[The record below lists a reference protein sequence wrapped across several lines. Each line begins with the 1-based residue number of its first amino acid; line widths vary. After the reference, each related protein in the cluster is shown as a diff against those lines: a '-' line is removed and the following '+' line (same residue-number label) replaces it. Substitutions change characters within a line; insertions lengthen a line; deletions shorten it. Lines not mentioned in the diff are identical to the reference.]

1 MAKNNF
7 FFIAIPCITC
17 LISSAFGENRSS
29 SIYYEYST
37 TADSDSS
44 DHVMD
49 LSIGI
54 SDEYKLNLS
63 YGISVATGFDSTDNY
78 SYGVNYLDDSYFSTS
93 ITFSRN
99 QEDSNVYSKSIS
111 GYLSKSYSLFSNS
124 YLFTS
129 PTFSWNAASYWQTQ
143 SDNLINLEESQN
155 TTFKEYSVGLSIS
168 QDITEWLSLS
178 LSWTKYFFGNDLEEM
193 ESNFYNNEET
203 DYSLL
208 PFSDMESWMYNFS
221 DSNFSIGMGI
231 YPADWIY
238 LDYSYFA
245 STTLLEETKSNT
257 HNIGVTFYIGEFI
270 SLGISTSSSN
280 TDGEDAT
287 SQYAASLDI
296 IF

>member
-1 MAKNNF
+1 VSINSF
-7 FFIAIPCITC
+7 FFIAILCMTC
-17 LISSAFGENRSS
+17 LINSVFGETRSS
-29 SIYYEYST
+29 SIYYEYSNT
-37 TADSDSS
+37 PDSESA
-44 DHVMD
+44 DHVVD

-54 SDEYKLNLS
+54 SKKYKLNLS
-63 YGISVATGFDSTDNY
+63 YGISVASGFDSTDNY

-93 ITFSRN
+93 ITFTRT

-129 PTFSWNAASYWQTQ
+129 PSLSWNATSYWQTK
-143 SDNLINLEESQN
+143 SDNINDLKESQN
-155 TTFKEYSVGLSIS
+155 TTFKEYSIGLNLS

-231 YPADWIY
+231 SPADWIY

-245 STTLLEETKSNT
+245 STALLEETKSNT

-270 SLGISTSSSN
+270 SLGLSTSSSN
-280 TDGEDAT
+280 TDGGDAT
-287 SQYAASLDI
+287 NQYAASLDI